1 MGQGMTTAER
11 TKVLGYRLSG
21 HHLSEKVPTERL
33 LEAAGACGVQNT
45 PPGSAALSL
54 LARVDGLTPMMLRS
68 ALLDRSLMEAW
79 SMRASPHLFPTALA
93 GVFGPCLVPD
103 ESSMTDVVIGIVPLL
118 DEMRLDMPEAY
129 RMAERAVRKELD
141 GTEMPKAEL
150 AVRAAR
156 RIAPTLSVE
165 RQEVWGQDS
174 GIGRGA
180 TKGEAI
186 VRFAL
191 YLMGMRGV
199 VCFAEHRDGRSPLA
213 LTEQWLGHGVE
224 AADCHGLVKRYLRC
238 YGPST
243 ERHFAEWCGVGLE
256 HATAIW
262 RRAEEGMSEII
273 VDGRTMWLLD
283 EQVKELEGARLPR
296 GARLLPP
303 HDPYLQQRDRAILVP
318 QQERR
323 RELWRGTGSPGA
335 VLCEGEIV
343 GTWRPRKSGSTLRL
357 EVRPYGTLS
366 DEDLGN
372 INEEADLM
380 EPFRNVASV
389 NVVIV

>member
-1 MGQGMTTAER
+1 
-11 TKVLGYRLSG
+11 
-21 HHLSEKVPTERL
+21 
-33 LEAAGACGVQNT
+33 
-45 PPGSAALSL
+45 
-54 LARVDGLTPMMLRS
+54 
-68 ALLDRSLMEAW
+68 
-79 SMRASPHLFPTALA
+79 
-93 GVFGPCLVPD
+93 
-103 ESSMTDVVIGIVPLL
+103 
-118 DEMRLDMPEAY
+118 
-129 RMAERAVRKELD
+129 
-141 GTEMPKAEL
+141 
-150 AVRAAR
+150 
-156 RIAPTLSVE
+156 
-165 RQEVWGQDS
+165 
-174 GIGRGA
+174 
-180 TKGEAI
+180 
-186 VRFAL
+186 
-191 YLMGMRGV
+191 
-199 VCFAEHRDGRSPLA
+199 
-213 LTEQWLGHGVE
+213 
-224 AADCHGLVKRYLRC
+224 
-238 YGPST
+238 
-243 ERHFAEWCGVGLE
+243 
-256 HATAIW
+256 
-262 RRAEEGMSEII
+262 MSEII